1 MRPASAALPRKTF
14 LQRRGTDTGANAL
27 CRRRPR
33 PAGWP
38 WCLREKGVR
47 SLARCRWGE
56 GHSPATM
63 GPWPGQARA
72 RPCGHRP
79 GAGQKPQHADRV
91 RSRADAAL
99 SHLVPASTALQ
110 GRPQCPPSWKL
121 RLGAASCTRV
131 DRGSRQVATVGLSVV
146 LTHPSPP
153 RASIGPKPHSG
164 RGLEHDMAWPLRP
177 AKPRDLS
184 KATWPA
190 AQGGAGTQTS
200 WNDAAPTST
209 ELPPSCVPA
218 ISFDLRHFRH
228 PPLCEKPDWQVTLR
242 AHVAFFLL
250 ELSPSTAVRQVS
262 AGAGKRAPPG
272 WFSLSDSV
280 SVIQTGPGSS

>member
-1 MRPASAALPRKTF
+1 MRATALP
-14 LQRRGTDTGANAL
+14 
-27 CRRRPR
+27 
-33 PAGWP
+33 P
-38 WCLREKGVR
+38 W
-47 SLARCRWGE
+47 AR
-56 GHSPATM
+56 
-63 GPWPGQARA
+63 GQAR
-72 RPCGHRP
+72 
-79 GAGQKPQHADRV
+79 RV
-91 RSRADAAL
+91 RVCADTVPEPARSPRTLTVCRRRADAAL

-121 RLGAASCTRV
+121 RLGLIEV
-131 DRGSRQVATVGLSVV
+131 PDDVATVGLSVV

-164 RGLEHDMAWPLRP
+164 QGLEHDMAWPLRP

-190 AQGGAGTQTS
+190 AQGDAGTQTS
-200 WNDAAPTST
+200 WNNAAPTST
-209 ELPPSCVPA
+209 EPPPSCVPA
-218 ISFDLRHFRH
+218 ISFDLWHFRH